1 MLKRILKEYS
11 FYTFSFFISA
21 IVTILCAFISCPDA
35 NHWCSS
41 FLSLIFTIASAVLAN
56 CIFCLFQVIIPEQK
70 AKKEIAGKLTNEL
83 EIILKLMT
91 APIKVHYKIRY
102 GQTKELSEMTKEEL
116 DSVFQPEQWQKKSDV
131 RTIQME
137 NRTYADVAMQSIRD
151 ANERINK
158 LIVRY
163 YNYVSPELLR
173 TLYEVQDSN
182 YFKLISVD
190 FPSFFTNKQ
199 SVTIYPSAFDLPAF
213 RQYCDRLEQE
223 KNGIIKKY
231 PEIFS
236 KTISRA

>member
-56 CIFCLFQVIIPEQK
+56 CIFCLFQVIIPERK

-83 EIILKLMT
+83 EIIL
-91 APIKVHYKIRY
+91 
-102 GQTKELSEMTKEEL
+102 
-116 DSVFQPEQWQKKSDV
+116 
-131 RTIQME
+131 
-137 NRTYADVAMQSIRD
+137 
-151 ANERINK
+151 
-158 LIVRY
+158 
-163 YNYVSPELLR
+163 
-173 TLYEVQDSN
+173 
-182 YFKLISVD
+182 KLISVD